1 MLVLQRQTDDC
12 IYIGDDIII
21 TVIETRSNYARIGVT
36 APPNIV
42 VLRGE
47 LRRAIAAGKM
57 PAPHGRR
64 IGGENR

>member
-42 VLRGE
+42 V
-47 LRRAIAAGKM
+47 
-57 PAPHGRR
+57 
-64 IGGENR
+64 